1 MDDAGEEN
9 FDIPALRAK
18 LLELL
23 GSDSRIYPVLI
34 EQQFPRILDMVVSQ
48 WGKAGLDTY
57 LENLMVTKRPDR
69 KGFSHEVALEIFRLA
84 TVHGALGL
92 SPKDSLGTAWD
103 WIDDPELFKREFTN
117 KQE

>member
-1 MDDAGEEN
+1 MEDAGQES

-117 KQE
+117 KQG